1 MHDDPQKTGENVAL
15 NANCLGRRV
24 CSFDFKMRKPEQV
37 RQSVMEKLKK
47 RGKGIVLVHDFQR
60 ATAEAAMDLFRG
72 ADLRVRRAFASD
84 QAGHAQNP
92 AFNLRNSTLPRR

>member
-1 MHDDPQKTGENVAL
+1 MKHTPDSEPSLSDHQF
-15 NANCLGRRV
+15 RRV
-24 CSFDFKMRKPEQV
+24 FAKIVGIARWH
-37 RQSVMEKLKK
+37 
-47 RGKGIVLVHDFQR
+47 GKGIVLVHDFQR

-92 AFNLRNSTLPRR
+92 AFNLRNRTLPRR